1 MLLHLSCSCH
11 FTKVTRATTS
21 LKFLMLLQVVL
32 PFTHG
37 EVAVQSYNLVLTLSS
52 LYQNSDSII
61 LSHNEEVVLFD
72 IANGSSFENMSLT
85 SEYMMELMK
94 NSNCSKFNELL
105 IYRM

>member
-1 MLLHLSCSCH
+1 MLLHLSCKCY
-11 FTKVTRATTS
+11 FTKVTRAITS

-61 LSHNEEVVLFD
+61 LSHNEEV
-72 IANGSSFENMSLT
+72 ANGSSFENMSLT
-85 SEYMMELMK
+85 SEYLIEFIK
-94 NSNCSKFNELL
+94 NSNRSKFNELL
-105 IYRM
+105 